1 MTMALR
7 FSHKKA
13 DEVPQ
18 PPKRGKISEALAAVM
33 RELERVA
40 PDMVLEIETGDEKAI
55 RATKLMITRAGA
67 ELGTPVRHWH
77 QGTKVY
83 ARPADVITERG
94 RKQRSERAN
103 LGDRRD

>member
-1 MTMALR
+1 MPLQFT
-7 FSHKKA
+7 HKKA
-13 DEVPQ
+13 EEVPA
-18 PPKRGKISEALAAVM
+18 KKATGKVSAALAALM
-33 RELERVA
+33 REMTKLA

-55 RATKLMITRAGA
+55 EATKMLITSAGN
-67 ELGTPVRHWH
+67 ELGTPWQHWH

-83 ARPADVITERG
+83 TRPADPITERG

>member
-1 MTMALR
+1 MALQ

-13 DEVPQ
+13 GEVPQ
-18 PPKRGKISEALAAVM
+18 PRQRGKVSDAVAAVM

-40 PDMVLEIETGDEKAI
+40 QDMVLEIETGDEKAI
-55 RATKLMITRAGA
+55 RATKLMISRAGE

-77 QGTKVY
+77 KGTKVY
-83 ARPADVITERG
+83 ARPVDPITERG